1 MTCPAQPLPRST
13 QPGESVGPLRAIGN
27 FLRKGTTFSGR
38 ASRSEY
44 WWIALYSF
52 LFSVA
57 YNFAQD
63 RGYLDW
69 PDVDGGASVALMLLA
84 LVTLLVSVLLFIF
97 AIALSVRRLHDIN
110 ASGLWFML
118 FLIPGLGTLALL
130 ILAALP
136 PNPRGVRFDNQTIPN
151 GTPAAAHDRG
161 NVTYERPIARELRP
175 DKEDNQ

>member
-57 YNFAQD
+57 CNFAQD

-97 AIALSVRRLHDIN
+97 AIALPVRRLHDAN
-110 ASGLWFML
+110 LSGLWYL
-118 FLIPGLGTLALL
+118 LILVPFLGAPALL
-130 ILAALP
+130 ILVLLP
-136 PNPRGVRFDNQTIPN
+136 PDPRGVRFDNQLLPQAP
-151 GTPAAAHDRG
+151 GAGSR
-161 NVTYERPIARELRP
+161 
-175 DKEDNQ
+175 